1 MKFKTEVLITY
12 ILFLLNFT
20 QSRKMSPLHNVNKDL
35 FSIKRGKKY
44 WRLVSLSFV
53 IDVSISGRYSKKQ
66 NLY

>member
-12 ILFLLNFT
+12 ILFLLNVT

-44 WRLVSLSFV
+44 
-53 IDVSISGRYSKKQ
+53 
-66 NLY
+66 